1 VTDATREF
9 MEDARR
15 FDVLSFGESL
25 VDFLPARR
33 GCSLREVDEFR
44 KVVGGAPTNLAL
56 GLARLGCPVGLHGKV
71 GNDEFGEY
79 ILQTIGEAGV
89 DTTGVTRT
97 DEAQTGLTFVTLEE
111 NGDRSF
117 LFYREP
123 SADMTFRPDDVSPS
137 LVASSGLFQV
147 GSNLLT
153 REGVREATFRALEA
167 AVEADCLISIDPNI
181 RVHMWPSPAEARQAV
196 LRLAD
201 DANIF
206 KVNEEELELLTGDA
220 SPEEAWLQ
228 EFAPRGVEL
237 FVVTLGPDG
246 AIAFGPEGR
255 CTVEAPEVEVL
266 DTTGAGDGFLSG
278 FLGGLTA
285 RLSSETDTTD
295 WHRAIGEL
303 STADFEEALRLGCHI
318 GSLVCTE
325 LGATPPLPTRD
336 ELPDHLQT
344 TLER

>member
-1 VTDATREF
+1 

-15 FDVLSFGESL
+15 LDVLSFGESL
-25 VDFLPARR
+25 VDFLPSRR
-33 GCSLREVDEFR
+33 GCSLREVAEFR

-56 GLARLGCPVGLHGKV
+56 GLARLDCPVGLHGKV

-79 ILQTIGEAGV
+79 ILETIGEAGV
-89 DTTGVTRT
+89 DTDGVART

-117 LFYREP
+117 LFYRDP
-123 SADMTFRPDDVSPS
+123 SADMTFRPNDVDSS
-137 LVASSGLFQV
+137 LIASSRLFQV

-153 REGVREATFRALEA
+153 RDGVREATFRALEA
-167 AVEADCLISIDPNI
+167 AVEANCLVSIDPNI
-181 RVHMWPSPAEARQAV
+181 RVHLWPSPAEAREAV

-201 DANIF
+201 GADIF

-220 SPEEAWLQ
+220 SPEEAWLE
-228 EFAPRGVEL
+228 EFAPRGVEM

-246 AIAFGPEGR
+246 AVGFGPDGR
-255 CTVEAPEVEVL
+255 CTVEAPEVEVV

-285 RLSSETDTTD
+285 RLSAEFDTTD
-295 WHRAIGEL
+295 WRRAISEL
-303 STADFEEALRLGCHI
+303 STEDFREALGLGCHV
-318 GSLVCTE
+318 GTRVCTE

-336 ELPDHLQT
+336 ELPEHLQT
-344 TLER
+344 TLERR